1 MAYWG
6 RHRHVMSPGKS
17 WWEGTKIGAGPSPIE
32 TSEGWLL
39 FYHGVMSTCNGF
51 LYSMGAALLDLDEPW
66 RVLHRSAEHI
76 LTPEAPYETA
86 GTVPN
91 VIFPMASLCDGATG
105 RIAVYYGT
113 AQDDG
118 Y

>member
-51 LYSMGAALLDLDEPW
+51 LYSMGAALLDLDEP
-66 RVLHRSAEHI
+66 
-76 LTPEAPYETA
+76 EAPYETA